1 MNRFSSSLNWATNNN
16 PLGFPVLSPVR
27 NQGLCGACWAFVA
40 VEAVEASI
48 RIKMKRNLML
58 SPQELLDCDRRSN
71 KGCLGG
77 DPSSAFRYIVS
88 NGLSL
93 YDDYPY
99 VEMDGLCRSSLQAK
113 MKAFITGIITVAPY
127 SELSLLSALT
137 FIGPIATGICG
148 TDKSFMYYQ
157 SGVFTNTRCCTEQNH
172 AILVVGYGEI
182 MHYELYLFCLFANFM
197 QEQMK
202 C

>member
-1 MNRFSSSLNWATNNN
+1 MLQVMSLNWANTNN
-16 PLGFPVLSPVR
+16 PLGIPVLSPIR

-40 VEAVEASI
+40 VGAVEASI
-48 RIKMKRNLML
+48 RIKMRRKFVL

-71 KGCLGG
+71 KGCSGG
-77 DPSSAFRYIVS
+77 DPASAFRYIIS

-99 VEMDGLCRSSLQAK
+99 SATDGVCQPSLHNTR
-113 MKAFITGIITVAPY
+113 AFITGIITIAPY
-127 SELSLLSALT
+127 SEISLLSALT

-157 SGVFTNTRCCTEQNH
+157 SGVFSNSRCCTEQNH
-172 AILVVGYGEI
+172 AVLVIGYGKRNSPQLVGHI
-182 MHYELYLFCLFANFM
+182 FLHS
-197 QEQMK
+197 
-202 C
+202 